1 MHLLENTCH
10 FLHWKIQ
17 IFKVKFDKRNHTC
30 LVQFHNSTMPWEHK
44 ICTIWGPA
52 RYTEPPELLYLMD
65 VSDLLNLPDPYLS
78 NQIPKCLPFGIWTF
92 RMFRTSRTF
101 LTSQF
106 LSHFPFCSNC
116 SERWNKV
123 TLISFNLS

>member
-1 MHLLENTCH
+1 MHLLENTYH
-10 FLHWKIQ
+10 LLHWKIL

-65 VSDLLNLPDPYLS
+65 VSDLLNLPDPDLS
-78 NQIPKCLPFGIWTF
+78 NQIPKGLPFGIWTF
-92 RMFRTSRTF
+92 PMFRTSWTF
-101 LTSQF
+101 LTSLTSQF
-106 LSHFPFCSNC
+106 LSNC